1 MSSSA
6 RQTREEWS
14 RIAAWRSQHRAA
26 ATNSWQKLM
35 ARPLATGM
43 VWLAVAISLALPG
56 AMLLTLDNLRPLV
69 PDLER
74 PAQVS
79 VMLGGEL
86 NLEQAEAL
94 QRELVTWTSV
104 EDATLLRRDE
114 ALAVFGEQT
123 GLSGVLT
130 SLDHNPLPH
139 ALLLSPTAPLAD
151 TALNQLVEAI
161 GALTGVDRVV
171 VDSQWISRLDQA
183 LLAAERWGLALGAAM
198 LLGAILA
205 LANTLH
211 LVIDARR
218 EEILVV
224 QVIGGS
230 PGYIRR
236 PFLYTGLYFGAGGG
250 VLAGVM
256 LLVLSVWIAGPVNA
270 LFVLYGS
277 PGEIQGPGVG
287 YLLALIALGAGLG
300 WLTSWIASARYFNRL
315 AAHGVPLSP

>member
-1 MSSSA
+1 
-6 RQTREEWS
+6 
-14 RIAAWRSQHRAA
+14 
-26 ATNSWQKLM
+26 M

-43 VWLAVAISLALPG
+43 VWLVVAISLALPG

-79 VMLGGEL
+79 VMLDGGL
-86 NLEQAEAL
+86 NLVQAEAL
-94 QRELVTWTSV
+94 QRELVTWASV
-104 EDATLLRRDE
+104 EDATLVRRDE

-139 ALLLSPTAPLAD
+139 ALLVSPTAPRTDMALSQLA
-151 TALNQLVEAI
+151 EAI
-161 GALTGVDRVV
+161 GALSGVDRVIL
-171 VDSQWISRLDQA
+171 DSQWMSRLDQA
-183 LLAAERWGLALGAAM
+183 LLATERWGLALGAAM
-198 LLGAILA
+198 VLGAILA

-211 LVIDARR
+211 LAIDARR

-224 QVIGGS
+224 RVIGGS
-230 PGYIRR
+230 QGFIRR

-256 LLVLSVWIAGPVNA
+256 LWMLSLWIAGPVNA

-277 PGEIQGPGVG
+277 SGEIQGPGVR
-287 YLLALIALGAGLG
+287 YLLALIALGAVLG

-315 AAHGVPLSP
+315 EAH